1 MCRITSFEISHSGE
15 ICFGIFTGSSNLID
29 VLEIKRV
36 FNAKVQFICGS
47 NSISADCVRHIFRTS
62 GGSYR
67 STRIS
72 KAGTTRENIRIPFHR
87 KTRRCT
93 GMPGLITAIERATV
107 FLLTRKVALRT
118 VSHLLHNTRR
128 LGSLGALD
136 IFQEGRDG
144 DGGQD
149 ADDGD
154 NDHELDEGETLF
166 FHSEFFQHVRLLSG
180 CGACSVREVAP
191 GVEFC
196 FASFAIRLGRFASML
211 PDRREKQVFCC
222 FLVDVG
228 LWGASLWVV
237 APPLL
242 SLCDIFPR
250 GGRITDAYLWGLS
263 GLWRPPSVALR
274 HLPPRGKNY

>member
-93 GMPGLITAIERATV
+93 GMPGLITASERATV

-118 VSHLLHNTRR
+118 ISHLLHDARR

-144 DGGQD
+144 DGGED

-154 NDHELDEGETLF
+154 DDHELDEGETLF
-166 FHSEFFQHVRLLSG
+166 FHSEFLQHLRLLSG
-180 CGACSVREVAP
+180 CCACSVREVAP

-196 FASFAIRLGRFASML
+196 FASFALRLGRVASML

-228 LWGASLWVV
+228 
-237 APPLL
+237 
-242 SLCDIFPR
+242 F
-250 GGRITDAYLWGLS
+250 GGRLS